1 MRLTLL
7 PSFRCLTLKMLHDAS
22 ETVPVGSNQHPLS
35 LFDLG
40 NDLLI
45 PEGQCPGDGVFQT
58 LTAGELVLGQ
68 VGVTAVL
75 QRKVFAIN
83 VGLAQ
88 ILLRCQLSARR
99 HLAYGLV
106 EGMPLIHGRGR
117 NVKRASP
124 DLDLGLSVFSCRFCL
139 VQPGQATVV
148 TLIEAPGPVDGQP
161 HLVDAVQ
168 NEPQGADGPL
178 QDGGVANIKFIAS
191 I

>member
-1 MRLTLL
+1 
-7 PSFRCLTLKMLHDAS
+7 MLHNAS
-22 ETVPVGSNQHPLS
+22 ETVAVGGNQHPLS
-35 LFDLG
+35 FFNLG

-45 PEGQCPGDGVFQT
+45 PEGQRPGDGVLQT

-88 ILLRCQLSARR
+88 ILLHCQLSVRR

-139 VQPGQATVV
+139 V
-148 TLIEAPGPVDGQP
+148 
-161 HLVDAVQ
+161 
-168 NEPQGADGPL
+168 
-178 QDGGVANIKFIAS
+178 
-191 I
+191 

>member
-1 MRLTLL
+1 
-7 PSFRCLTLKMLHDAS
+7 MLHDAS
-22 ETVPVGSNQHPLS
+22 ETVAVGSNQHPLS

-45 PEGQCPGDGVFQT
+45 PEGQRPGDGVLQT

-68 VGVTAVL
+68 VSVTAVL

-88 ILLRCQLSARR
+88 ILQQLLQHCQLSARH

-106 EGMPLIHGRGR
+106 EGMPLIHGWGR

-124 DLDLGLSVFSCRFCL
+124 DLDLGLSVFSCCFCL
-139 VQPGQATVV
+139 V
-148 TLIEAPGPVDGQP
+148 
-161 HLVDAVQ
+161 
-168 NEPQGADGPL
+168 
-178 QDGGVANIKFIAS
+178 
-191 I
+191 